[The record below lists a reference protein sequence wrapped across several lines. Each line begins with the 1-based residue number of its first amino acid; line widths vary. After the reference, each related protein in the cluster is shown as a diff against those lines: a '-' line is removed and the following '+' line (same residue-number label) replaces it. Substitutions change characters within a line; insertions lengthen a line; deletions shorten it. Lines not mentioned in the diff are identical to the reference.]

1 MHYFLGPTLI
11 IHLLKS
17 LLRKNGRRE
26 NELQDSSITIIFAV
40 GFLVFIT
47 IVAMFSIIPLGTEK
61 VLLHDVQ
68 CNRISLESLEPSDY
82 QLDVDVVPTE
92 FAQAFRT
99 YKISISYDNRL
110 VGEGELSWTQPE
122 VRLVDRP
129 KRLSFVLLSEQVGD
143 VCEVGKVRFHAE
155 G

>member
-11 IHLLKS
+11 IHPLKS

-47 IVAMFSIIPLGTEK
+47 IVAMFSIIPLGTNK
-61 VLLHDVQ
+61 VLLHDVK
-68 CNRISLESLEPSDY
+68 CNRIILESLEPSDY
-82 QLDVDVVPTE
+82 RLDVDIVPTE

-99 YKISISYDNRL
+99 YKISITYDNRV
-110 VGEGELSWTQPE
+110 VGEGELSWTQAE

-129 KRLSFVLLSEQVGD
+129 KRLSFVLPNEQVGD
-143 VCEVGKVRFHAE
+143 ICEVGKVRFQAE

>member
-47 IVAMFSIIPLGTEK
+47 IVAMFSIIPLGTNK
-61 VLLHDVQ
+61 VLLHDVK
-68 CNRISLESLEPSDY
+68 CNRIVLESLEPSDY
-82 QLDVDVVPTE
+82 RLDVDVVPTE
-92 FAQAFRT
+92 FAQAFRS
-99 YKISISYDNRL
+99 YKISITYDNRF
-110 VGEGELSWTQPE
+110 VGEGELSWTQAE

-129 KRLSFVLLSEQVGD
+129 KRLSFVLPNEQVGD
-143 VCEVGKVRFHAE
+143 ICEVGKVGFQAE